1 MDSLLVSFLVH
12 SNHNIN
18 RDICEA
24 IQHLLLKYH
33 CTINENQVSY
43 EIMLIS
49 PEGEGGGGKIEKHF
63 SLTINGFH
71 IFITVATVM
80 MLMMKPIQVS

>member
-1 MDSLLVSFLVH
+1 LLIKKKKVLKKK
-12 SNHNIN
+12 
-18 RDICEA
+18 R
-24 IQHLLLKYH
+24 LL
-33 CTINENQVSY
+33 
-43 EIMLIS
+43 S
-49 PEGEGGGGKIEKHF
+49 PEGEGGGGQIDKQF